1 MTTPDGP
8 RPRSTGWQS
17 WHLHLATFA
26 PAALD
31 AVVTEVVGPLADRL
45 GLLGPDGPPWFFVRY
60 WQGGPHLR
68 LRVGGGLTAAE
79 SDRVE
84 AFLADRLHALDDAVP
99 PSQRLDQ
106 RTYARAVHRL
116 AAAGEQ
122 GVPLAAG
129 ELLAP
134 GVRRADYEPEYR
146 RYGGRHL
153 IAESEHLFHCSSRV
167 ALRACLARAGT
178 PHGLASALE
187 ATAAACSVLAG
198 EGPSGS
204 LVRFLEAQRDL
215 WLDWA
220 AQPGGVPADRGRSE
234 DDRRQRAAA
243 ARAQVAALGTLARR
257 LREAM
262 RGGDSPWAEWTDPLG
277 TALRTWT
284 AELGFARAAGILG
297 SHIHMTANRLGVGAG
312 QEARI
317 ATLLLALLDPAAPG
331 PVPDSD

>member
-1 MTTPDGP
+1 MTTPDV
-8 RPRSTGWQS
+8 RKPRSAGWQS

-45 GLLGPDGPPWFFVRY
+45 GLLGTGGPPWFFVRY

-68 LRVGGGLTAAE
+68 LRLGGGLTEAE

-106 RTYARAVHRL
+106 HTYARAVHRL

-122 GVPLAAG
+122 GAPLAAG

-187 ATAAACSVLAG
+187 ATAAACSVLTG
-198 EGPSGS
+198 DGQSES
-204 LVRFLEAQRDL
+204 LIRFLEAQRDL
-215 WLDWA
+215 WLAWA
-220 AQPGGVPADRGRSE
+220 LPGGVPADHDRSE
-234 DDRRQRAAA
+234 DDHRQRAAT
-243 ARAQVAALGTLARR
+243 ARAQVAALGALAPR
-257 LREAM
+257 LRAAM
-262 RGGDSPWAEWTDPLG
+262 RGGDSPWTEWTDPLG
-277 TALRTWT
+277 TALRVWT
-284 AELGFARAAGILG
+284 AEFGFERAAGILG
-297 SHIHMTANRLGVGAG
+297 SHLHMTTNRLGTGAG

-331 PVPDSD
+331 PAPD